1 MGPIDHSPM
10 RGLWHEVSIPHL
22 PTYNPTLNFMLGIT
36 MEETLFGIFLGMLI
50 EGCETTGFHFNEFD
64 RISRFNVWIWNL
76 IESHLQ
82 SVNVDIQCIYLHAL
96 LIYRYI
102 YIYTEN
108 LQSHLHSDG
117 SIQRCPRHGV
127 ASLQP
132 QRLGAQRWHV
142 ASNCYSKWGK

>member
-1 MGPIDHSPM
+1 MGPIDHSPI

-22 PTYNPTLNFMLGIT
+22 PTYNPRLNFMLGIT

-102 YIYTEN
+102 YIYIHIYRKSTIPFT
-108 LQSHLHSDG
+108 LRWVDPALPQA
-117 SIQRCPRHGV
+117 RCCFAA
-127 ASLQP
+127 ASTTWRPKMARSFKL
-132 QRLGAQRWHV
+132 LF
-142 ASNCYSKWGK
+142 